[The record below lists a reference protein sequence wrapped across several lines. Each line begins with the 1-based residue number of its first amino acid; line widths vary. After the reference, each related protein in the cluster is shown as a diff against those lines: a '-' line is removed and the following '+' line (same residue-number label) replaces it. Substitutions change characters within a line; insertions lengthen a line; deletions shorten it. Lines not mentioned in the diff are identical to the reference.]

1 MAIKVMVSI
10 QKGGQAKTM
19 TTSIMA
25 EVLAEAGYDVL
36 VIDLDSQGN
45 TTQMLT
51 QRNIYDY
58 TGSTVLEAI
67 KEHEPLKYIVEI
79 KEHLHLLPAEDMLAT
94 FSRYIYTNNFR
105 EPMQVLKNAMEDIE
119 DIYDYI
125 LMDCPPNIG
134 DLVLNAVVYADY
146 CIIPAQCEAFG
157 IDALDRFVKFLASAK
172 EEGYTKIEVL
182 GILLTLRESRVVSEK
197 VIADT
202 IRRTYGD
209 LVFETEIK
217 RRARIKDYA
226 LMGVTMEKKI
236 DMNALEDYIKFVEE
250 VIERVKERSNKQTS

>member
-1 MAIKVMVSI
+1 MAIKVMMSI
-10 QKGGQAKTM
+10 QKGGVAKTV

-25 EVLAEAGYDVL
+25 EILAEVGYDVL

-51 QRNIYDY
+51 QRSIYDFS
-58 TGSTVLEAI
+58 GETVLEAI
-67 KEHEPLKYIVEI
+67 KEQDPLKYIVDV
-79 KEHLHLLPAEDMLAT
+79 KEHLHVLPAEDMLAT

-105 EPMQVLKNAMEDIE
+105 EPMQVLKNAMEDID

-134 DLVLNAVVYADY
+134 DLVLNAVVYSDY

-172 EEGYTKIEVL
+172 EEGYTNIEVL
-182 GILLTLRESRVVSEK
+182 GILLTMRESRIVSEK

-202 IRRTYGD
+202 IKRTYGD

-226 LMGVTMEKKI
+226 LMGVTMDKKS
-236 DMNALEDYIKFVEE
+236 DETALSDYVKFVEE
-250 VIERVKERSNKQTS
+250 VIERVKKRSVKQEA

>member
-1 MAIKVMVSI
+1 MATKVMVSI
-10 QKGGQAKTM
+10 QKGGVAKTI

-25 EVLAEAGYDVL
+25 EILAEAGYDVL

-45 TTQMLT
+45 ATQMLT
-51 QRNIYDY
+51 QQSIYDF
-58 TGSTVLEAI
+58 TGETVLEAI
-67 KEHEPLKYIVEI
+67 KEREPLKYIFEV

-94 FSRYIYTNNFR
+94 FSRYIYTNNIR
-105 EPMQVLKNAMEDIE
+105 EPMQVLKESMEDIE
-119 DIYDYI
+119 DIYDFI

-134 DLVLNAVVYADY
+134 DIVLNAVVYADY

-157 IDALDRFVKFLASAK
+157 IDALDRFVKFLKSAK
-172 EEGYTKIEVL
+172 KDGYTNIELL

-202 IRRTYGD
+202 IRRTYGNM
-209 LVFETEIK
+209 VFDAEIK

-226 LMGVTMEKKI
+226 LMGVTMEKKA
-236 DMNALEDYIKFVEE
+236 DENALVDYVDFVQE
-250 VIERVKERSNKQTS
+250 VIKRVEKRTNKQKA